1 MKKQFY
7 MIGLVMVAGV
17 FLAGCS
23 RTSEPTSVEQKGE
36 DTKVVTSNTAGSCTP
51 GKVQIEGY
59 GDPGKRLA
67 NCFVEYPGEPSRQDK
82 SYYVVE
88 DVCGQFTKEFIQN
101 ALGKPIVS
109 IKPPEHDSLFNCR
122 YYLDDKDDH
131 VLLVFEYLSIDIQK
145 KGNENM
151 GRRTEVSDKIPMR
164 NMLVW
169 QENGIL
175 NNIYLVFDDE
185 KFISIDRSSESTLTA
200 DELISF
206 AENIAKE
213 IKDYK

>member
-23 RTSEPTSVEQKGE
+23 RTSEPKSVEEKSE
-36 DTKVVTSNTAGSCTP
+36 ETKVATSNTTGSCTP

-101 ALGKPIVS
+101 ALGREIVK
-109 IKPPEHDSLFNCR
+109 IAPPDHDTLFNCR
-122 YYLDDKDDH
+122 YYLDDKDNY
-131 VLLVFEYLSIDIQK
+131 VMLVFEYLSIDNQK
-145 KGNENM
+145 KGNEEM
-151 GRRTEVSDKIPMR
+151 GRKVEENESIPMR
-164 NMLVW
+164 NLVVT
-169 QENGIL
+169 QPDGVINT
-175 NNIYLVFDDE
+175 IYLAFDDM
-185 KFISIDRSSESTLTA
+185 KFISLHRSSESELTN
-200 DELISF
+200 DQLISF
-206 AENIAKE
+206 MANIAKE